1 MIDKENFFDVQNKK
15 GMNYAVGHE
24 IGRFEF
30 LCLSV
35 MRATRLGYSLKKFA
49 EIADFSDMELE
60 IATRFHDGII
70 SILRGET
77 LLREY
82 IHSVLVFGN
91 EHRLEGE
98 KAISEE
104 KLALIA
110 EEQSISVLEYIM
122 NKTVEEIMEY
132 GKSGE

>member
-1 MIDKENFFDVQNKK
+1 MIDEESFFEVQRKK
-15 GMNYAVGHE
+15 GTDYAVGYE
-24 IGRFEF
+24 IGQFET
-30 LCLSV
+30 LCLCM
-35 MRATRLGYSLKKFA
+35 MRAPRFGY
-49 EIADFSDMELE
+49 DMKEFVGVTDIDDKELE
-60 IATRFHDGII
+60 IAKRFHEGII

-82 IHSVLVFGN
+82 IRSVLVFGN

-110 EEQSISVLEYIM
+110 EEQSISVLECIM
-122 NKTVEEIMEY
+122 NKTVEEIM
-132 GKSGE
+132 